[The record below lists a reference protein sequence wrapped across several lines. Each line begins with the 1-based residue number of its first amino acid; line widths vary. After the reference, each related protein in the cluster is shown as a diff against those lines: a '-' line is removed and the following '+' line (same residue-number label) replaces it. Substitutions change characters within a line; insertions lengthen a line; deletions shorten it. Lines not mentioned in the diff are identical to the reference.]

1 MTKPTTIDEYID
13 AAAPSAQPLLRE
25 LRETLKEAVPDAEE
39 AIKWSHPAFVLGQI
53 LFTFSAHKTFVSLAP
68 TPAVVSFFEDRLAGL
83 ETTRCTVKFPYS
95 EPLPRE
101 LVKDMAVQRLCDVLE
116 RDARWM

>member
-1 MTKPTTIDEYID
+1 MSKPTTIDDYID
-13 AAAPSAQPLLRE
+13 AAAPSARPLLRE
-25 LRETLKEAVPDAEE
+25 LRETLREAVPDAEE
-39 AIKWSHPAFVLGQI
+39 SIKWSHPAFVLKQI
-53 LFTFSAHKTFVSLAP
+53 LFAFSAHKNYVSLAP
-68 TPAVVSFFEDRLAGL
+68 TPAVVSFFKDRLGEL

-95 EPLPRE
+95 KPLPRD